1 MAVLKD
7 DRGETGHGVV
17 KVSNAEL
24 RAGLAGHE
32 VGKDVVANAR
42 RPECVDVNCEAL
54 SAEERGGKSSDGTT
68 QRMSRGDDFERRIGG
83 TGLGESVC
91 GSAGDFIP
99 GVVEAIVDFTA
110 IGE

>member
-1 MAVLKD
+1 MAVVED
-7 DRGETGHGVV
+7 DWGKTWDRVV
-17 KVSNAEL
+17 KVSDAEL
-24 RAGLAGHE
+24 RTGLAGHK
-32 VGKDVVANAR
+32 VGIHVVANTR
-42 RPECVDVNCEAL
+42 RSKCVDINCEAL
-54 SAEERGGKSSDGTT
+54 SAEDRSGKSSDGTT
-68 QRMSRGDDFERRIGG
+68 ERMSRGDDFEGRVGG